1 MDALSA
7 TSLDVVSEYAAA
19 MLALSDSR
27 FDEALRRF
35 SSAVELDPDFGLAY
49 AGMAIASRNLDRQQ
63 DAEKYVTEA
72 VRHLDGMTERE
83 RYRTRGLFYMVTG
96 DHQACVKEYDAL
108 IARYAADAAARNNLA
123 LCSTYL
129 RDMGRALS
137 EMRQVVEIL
146 PNRALYRENLAL
158 YASYAGDFHT
168 AEEEVQAMQEPGLFG
183 LLARAFAQLGQGE
196 LSRATETY
204 QQLGKI
210 DALGASY
217 AASGLGDL
225 ALYEGRLSEAAR
237 IFEEGATADLE
248 SGDSDRAAAKL
259 AALAH
264 TQLLRQR
271 KDAASAAAERALAN
285 SQSAKIRFLAARV
298 LAEAGAVDR
307 ARTLASGL
315 ASEIQAGPQAYAKII
330 EGVVALS
337 GGDPRE
343 AIRVLSEANGLLDM
357 WIGRFDLGRAYLEAG
372 AFTQAD
378 SELDRCITR
387 RGEALSLFLDE
398 EPTFGFFPPVYYYQG
413 RVREGLR
420 SSGFTESYRTYL
432 DTRGKAGEDPLLPEV
447 RSRAGR

>member
-1 MDALSA
+1 
-7 TSLDVVSEYAAA
+7 
-19 MLALSDSR
+19 
-27 FDEALRRF
+27 
-35 SSAVELDPDFGLAY
+35 
-49 AGMAIASRNLDRQQ
+49 
-63 DAEKYVTEA
+63 
-72 VRHLDGMTERE
+72 
-83 RYRTRGLFYMVTG
+83 
-96 DHQACVKEYDAL
+96 
-108 IARYAADAAARNNLA
+108 
-123 LCSTYL
+123 
-129 RDMGRALS
+129 
-137 EMRQVVEIL
+137 
-146 PNRALYRENLAL
+146 
-158 YASYAGDFHT
+158 
-168 AEEEVQAMQEPGLFG
+168 
-183 LLARAFAQLGQGE
+183 

-259 AALAH
+259 VALAH